1 MVRVNAI
8 KRANIEIGILSSRSE
23 AHCEPW
29 SLWCTQP
36 SGGHLRAMA
45 ISGASSASPAAM
57 RGDIDPPRGYA
68 EPYAHDDREAHPPLA
83 GMHVFDVILRFAT
96 FDADFQHIIVLGN
109 GCERK
114 RLSLTCGF
122 ACQVFVNQV
131 VRQKKEIQW
140 LAGLSGA
147 KPS

>member
-23 AHCEPW
+23 PHCEPW
-29 SLWCTQP
+29 SLWCT
-36 SGGHLRAMA
+36 
-45 ISGASSASPAAM
+45 
-57 RGDIDPPRGYA
+57 
-68 EPYAHDDREAHPPLA
+68 PYAHDDREAHPPLA

-114 RLSLTCGF
+114 RFSLTCGF